1 MKEYMFSSAVS
12 SMASAAMTAEV
23 FVTAGMPMAADEV
36 FMSAIVMDVSADVM
50 PGGVHIT
57 LGAVINRRLVSVAIS
72 GSPVISRAAI
82 IRRGHAAG
90 EKKQA
95 DDDGDD

>member
-1 MKEYMFSSAVS
+1 MNERVLSSAVS

-23 FVTAGMPMAADEV
+23 FVAAGVPMAADEV

-95 DDDGDD
+95 GDDGDD